1 MKKRLTVTI
10 AFLLTAVIS
19 VFPLTSPAHAAGA
32 AAPNYVHGLF
42 IATELSSDVTAQE
55 WERSLQDMAEIG
67 IDTMIIQYS
76 FQTDSINGN
85 QAYFNYHQ
93 EDTVSGA
100 ASHPD
105 RRSQIGRI
113 LAAAKKADMKVFLGL
128 QLAEREWFNENRYQ
142 SRDWLNRQYRLSA
155 DLADSLWN
163 AFEAKYADTIAGWYL
178 PFEFESTTEY
188 FPYFSQI
195 IADYYVPITNYLKG
209 DARFGNL
216 PVMISPLMYWADD
229 QAAWKSHLTELLSAA
244 QIDII
249 APQDGIGYG
258 TQVHSTIGGWF
269 RISREAVD
277 EVNRSGKTVQLWAN
291 CENYS
296 RLRNPNDPS
305 EIERIKPMSISK
317 FITSTDIVAPYVDNI
332 ISFSIHRW
340 DTAQAFNRT
349 TGVNKSYYEAY
360 KRYYQTGV
368 RPESVSDGYYVS
380 IQSVSGSAL
389 AYNAYAGA
397 GLTDGFAESTN
408 WNQFCGIS
416 STGQQPF
423 TLEIRFDD
431 PLTIRSVSSHYY
443 QDASSGIALPEQVVY
458 EYLIRSGEQDQIFSY
473 TEFARQT
480 PSGSGTTVLSSADL
494 PSSVEADGI
503 RITITPGGEWTFL
516 DDILVLDSALTSY
529 DPVPV
534 PDPTPSSVTEKPS
547 AIPETTAAHSGD
559 NPADTTSAG
568 NHSDEE
574 STAADTEKIPSG
586 DSSALKSDLQETNS
600 PSPPAANP
608 VRWLWLLIPFAALL
622 CLAVFLI
629 CRYLRK
635 YNSAIKPSNEN
646 SRRER

>member
-1 MKKRLTVTI
+1 M
-10 AFLLTAVIS
+10 
-19 VFPLTSPAHAAGA
+19 
-32 AAPNYVHGLF
+32 
-42 IATELSSDVTAQE
+42 
-55 WERSLQDMAEIG
+55 
-67 IDTMIIQYS
+67 
-76 FQTDSINGN
+76 
-85 QAYFNYHQ
+85 
-93 EDTVSGA
+93 
-100 ASHPD
+100 
-105 RRSQIGRI
+105 
-113 LAAAKKADMKVFLGL
+113 
-128 QLAEREWFNENRYQ
+128 
-142 SRDWLNRQYRLSA
+142 
-155 DLADSLWN
+155 
-163 AFEAKYADTIAGWYL
+163 
-178 PFEFESTTEY
+178 
-188 FPYFSQI
+188 
-195 IADYYVPITNYLKG
+195 PITNYLKG

-277 EVNRSGKTVQLWAN
+277 EANRSGKTVQLWAN

-317 FITSTDIVAPYVDNI
+317 FITSTDMVAPYVDNI

-349 TGVNKSYYEAY
+349 AGVNKSYYEAY

-368 RPESVSDGYYVS
+368 RPESISDGYYVS

-389 AYNAYAGA
+389 AYNAYADA
-397 GLTDGFAESTN
+397 ELTDGFAKSTN
-408 WNQFCGIS
+408 RNQFRGIS

-458 EYLIRSGEQDQIFSY
+458 EYLIRSGDQDQIFSY

-494 PSSVEADGI
+494 PSSAEADGI
-503 RITITPGGEWTFL
+503 RITVTPGGEWTFL

-529 DPVPV
+529 DPVP
-534 PDPTPSSVTEKPS
+534 DPIPSSVTENPS
-547 AIPETTAAHSGD
+547 AIPETTATHSGD
-559 NPADTTSAG
+559 NPAYTTSAG
-568 NHSDEE
+568 NHPDEE
-574 STAADTEKIPSG
+574 STALGTEKIPSG
-586 DSSALKSDLQETNS
+586 DSSALESGPRETDL
-600 PSPPAANP
+600 PSRSAANTA
-608 VRWLWLLIPFAALL
+608 RWLWLLIPIAALL
-622 CLAVFLI
+622 CLAGLLI

-635 YNSAIKPSNEN
+635 YTSTSKPSNEN